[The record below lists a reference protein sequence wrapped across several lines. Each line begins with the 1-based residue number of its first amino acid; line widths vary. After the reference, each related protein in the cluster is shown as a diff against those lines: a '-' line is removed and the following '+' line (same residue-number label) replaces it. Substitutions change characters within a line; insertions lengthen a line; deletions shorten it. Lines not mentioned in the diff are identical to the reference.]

1 MSNFEIKAGVFIAI
15 FAAFMAV
22 NDLFAGKYGDD
33 EIMGTNEKAAAYQW
47 YQSKSIK
54 ETLAEG
60 EVSLLS
66 SLLESKSI
74 TPTSVEGVK
83 LHISKLQ
90 TKVQKYEKE
99 KNEILLGSAKV
110 GKENWIQDI
119 DGELGKVVGAKEI
132 EANLAKLGSAGD
144 KFDLA
149 SLFFQIC
156 LVIGAIAIIIKHENV
171 QKFFFYFMLVLGCTG
186 AFFSYSALTIIQ

>member
-1 MSNFEIKAGVFIAI
+1 MSNFEIKTGVFIAI
-15 FAAFMAV
+15 FAALMAV

-60 EVSLLS
+60 EVSLLT

-90 TKVQKYEKE
+90 SKVQKYEKE

-132 EANLAKLGSAGD
+132 EANLATLGKAGD

-156 LVIGAIAIIIKHENV
+156 LVIGAIAIIIKQENV
-171 QKFFFYFMLVLGCTG
+171 QKFFFYFMIILGCSG
-186 AFFSYSALTIIQ
+186 ALFSFSALMMI

>member
-1 MSNFEIKAGVFIAI
+1 MSNFEIKTGVFIAI
-15 FAAFMAV
+15 FAALMAV

-60 EVSLLS
+60 EVSLLT

-90 TKVQKYEKE
+90 SKVQKYEKE

-119 DGELGKVVGAKEI
+119 DGELGKIVGAKEI
-132 EANLAKLGSAGD
+132 EANLAKLGKAGD

-156 LVIGAIAIIIKHENV
+156 LVIGAIAIIIKQENV
-171 QKFFFYFMLVLGCTG
+171 QKFFFYFMIILGCSG
-186 AFFSYSALTIIQ
+186 ALFSFSALMMI